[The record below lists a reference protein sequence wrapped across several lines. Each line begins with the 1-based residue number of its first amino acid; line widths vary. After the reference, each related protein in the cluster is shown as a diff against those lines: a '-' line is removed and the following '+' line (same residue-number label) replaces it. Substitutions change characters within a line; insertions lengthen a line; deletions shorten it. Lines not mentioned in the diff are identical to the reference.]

1 MAMTEKNRDELFERK
16 PVWTAIM
23 TLTIPVIIGSIVSM
37 IYNLSD
43 TYFVGMLNRPIE
55 NAAVT
60 LAAPAM
66 TLFYA
71 ITNLFGVG
79 SSSLMS
85 RSLGL
90 KDIKTVKKASATG
103 LYFALIFAILLAV
116 FSLILND
123 WVLNILGTDA
133 ETYDATK
140 NYIFWTVSMG
150 AVPGIMSIMFGFLL
164 RAEGKS
170 VHASIGQ
177 MSGCII
183 NIILDPFFI
192 LPFGLDMGVA
202 GAGFAT
208 FIGNCVACSYFLI
221 LLYKDRKTTS
231 VSLNPRNITVNKV
244 VLLGILIVG
253 FPGVVQN
260 NLNVISMTIL
270 NNIAASYG
278 ANSVAAI
285 GIANKVNQLPI
296 QIIFG
301 FTQGVMP
308 LIGYNYAAKNYARL
322 SESIKKTYIAT
333 LSSLLLVLLLFNLA
347 GNHIIRFFMDNNE
360 IVSVGARFL
369 SGFGLSL
376 PFLCMDF
383 IVVGVS
389 QSFGHGK
396 HALIFSILRKL
407 AFEIPFIYALS
418 AAFGVYGLA
427 YAQCSAEFLMA
438 IISIFVMKSLMT
450 HRDA

>member
-1 MAMTEKNRDELFERK
+1 
-16 PVWTAIM
+16 
-23 TLTIPVIIGSIVSM
+23 
-37 IYNLSD
+37 
-43 TYFVGMLNRPIE
+43 
-55 NAAVT
+55 
-60 LAAPAM
+60 
-66 TLFYA
+66 
-71 ITNLFGVG
+71 
-79 SSSLMS
+79 MS

-90 KDIKTVKKASATG
+90 KDIKTVKRASATG
-103 LYFALIFAILLAV
+103 LYFSLMFAALLAI
-116 FSLILND
+116 FSI
-123 WVLNILGTDA
+123 VLNNQVLHILGTDV
-133 ETYDATK
+133 ETYDATR
-140 NYIFWTVSMG
+140 NYMYWTVSMG
-150 AVPGIMSIMFGFLL
+150 SVPGIMSIMFGFLL

-170 VHASIGQ
+170 FHASIGQ
-177 MSGCII
+177 ISGCII

-208 FIGNCVACSYFLI
+208 FIGHCVACSYFLI
-221 LLYKDRKTTS
+221 LLFKERKNTS
-231 VSLNPRNITVNKV
+231 VSLNPRNITINKAI
-244 VLLGILIVG
+244 LLGIFMVG

-278 ANSVAAI
+278 PNSVAAI

-322 SESIKKTYIAT
+322 SESVKKTYIAT
-333 LSSLLLVLLLFNLA
+333 LSGLLLVLLLFNLA
-347 GNHIIRFFMDNNE
+347 GTQIIRFFMDNNE

-383 IVVGVS
+383 MAVGVS
-389 QSFGHGK
+389 QSFGYGK

-407 AFEIPFIYALS
+407 AFEIPLIYVLS
-418 AAFGVYGLA
+418 ASFGVYGLA
-427 YAQCSAEFLMA
+427 YAQCLAEFMMA
-438 IISIFVMKSLMT
+438 VISIFVMKSLMQK
-450 HRDA
+450 AKMS